1 MMKRDP
7 RHIHALMTSWL
18 TGDISEEEALY
29 LKQLIAEDPAVRE
42 TWKELQSRF
51 SPEDVQQS
59 FSRYENLPWIP
70 AEEITSHPQHQPKRK
85 PVIRMLRHAGWAAA
99 IVAGV
104 IGSAALL
111 YYQNT
116 HTVAPVPPPMAD
128 RSTVQPENKKIIALQ
143 LANGKTINLS
153 QDQQDLQTDEARLN
167 STSKSMAYTL
177 AGNPAGATA
186 LNKLKVPIGKDYKIT
201 LSDGTEVWLNSA
213 TSLQFPFRF
222 TGATREITIAGE
234 AFLKVAP
241 KADQPFLVHTPYG
254 TVQVLGTSFN
264 VNAYDPGTVEVALV
278 DGAVRLDAGNNK
290 VQLQPGRSATYTLNK
305 GITVQT
311 FDPEEVLSW
320 REGKY
325 YFSDASLE
333 QITNILPRWY
343 GLEVVI
349 DNPNL
354 AGERFAGMMDRHKPV
369 AVFLDNLA
377 KTRKISYYFDSHD
390 VLHLQ

>member
-1 MMKRDP
+1 MKRDP

-59 FSRYENLPWIP
+59 FSRYENLPWISP
-70 AEEITSHPQHQPKRK
+70 EEITSHPQHHKRK
-85 PVIRMLRHAGWAAA
+85 PVFRMLRHAGWAAA

-116 HTVAPVPPPMAD
+116 HIAPTAPPPMAD
-128 RSTVQPENKKIIALQ
+128 RSSVQPENKKMIALQ

-153 QDQQDLQTDEARLN
+153 QEEEDIETDGARLSN
-167 STSKSMAYTL
+167 ANKALSYTV
-177 AGNPAGATA
+177 AGNPAGANG
-186 LNKLKVPIGKDYKIT
+186 LNKLKVPVGKDYKIT
-201 LSDGTEVWLNSA
+201 LSDGTEVWLNAA

-234 AFLKVAP
+234 AYLKVAP
-241 KADQPFLVHTPYG
+241 RAGQPFLVHTSYG
-254 TVQVLGTSFN
+254 TVQVLGTAFN
-264 VNAYDPGTVEVALV
+264 VNAYDPGTVKVALV
-278 DGAVRLDAGNNK
+278 EGAVRLDAGNNK
-290 VQLQPGRSATYTLNK
+290 VQLQPGNAATYTLNK
-305 GITVQT
+305 GITVQP
-311 FDPEEVLSW
+311 FDQEEVLSW

-333 QITNILPRWY
+333 QITTILPRWY

-349 DNPNL
+349 DNPSL
-354 AGERFAGMMDRHKPV
+354 AGERFAGMMDRNKPV

-377 KTRKISYYFDSHD
+377 KTRKISWYFDGKD